1 MAGAKRYFECCSGP
15 GSIEHVFCQT
25 FTAGV
30 PGIGQ
35 PLLLP
40 LVPGGEDMY
49 VTEDNRR
56 AFVEAYVDCILSRA
70 VHRQFEV
77 GDPHTN
83 KQDVADTHM
92 RVKL

>member
-1 MAGAKRYFECCSGP
+1 ME
-15 GSIEHVFCQT
+15 EVFCQT

-35 PLLLP
+35 PLSLP
-40 LVPGGEDMY
+40 LVSGGEALY

-56 AFVEAYVDCILSRA
+56 QFVDAYVDCILSRA

-77 GDPHTN
+77 
-83 KQDVADTHM
+83 
-92 RVKL
+92 

>member
-1 MAGAKRYFECCSGP
+1 M
-15 GSIEHVFCQT
+15 EHVFCQT

-40 LVPGGEDMY
+40 LVPGGEDIY

-70 VHRQFEV
+70 VTRQFEV
-77 GDPHTN
+77 RLNSCPRT
-83 KQDVADTHM
+83 
-92 RVKL
+92 

>member
-1 MAGAKRYFECCSGP
+1 M
-15 GSIEHVFCQT
+15 EHVFCQT

-35 PLLLP
+35 PISLP
-40 LVPGGEDMY
+40 LVPGGEDIY

-77 GDPHTN
+77 SEEIP
-83 KQDVADTHM
+83 KP
-92 RVKL
+92 

>member
-1 MAGAKRYFECCSGP
+1 V
-15 GSIEHVFCQT
+15 EHVFCQT

-35 PLLLP
+35 PLQLP
-40 LVPGGEDMY
+40 LVPGGEDIY

-70 VHRQFEV
+70 VTRQFEV
-77 GDPHTN
+77 RLHSDPET
-83 KQDVADTHM
+83 
-92 RVKL
+92 